1 MSFADFFQAA
11 TGAHNKPYGY
21 QCRLACGDQADPA
34 KPDTLTSGTD
44 CASRLI
50 SIPTGLG
57 KTAAVVLAWLWNRVA
72 LGKEDWPRRLV
83 YCLPMRTLVEQ
94 TRDEVA
100 HWLDALLNESPGNSD
115 LEWLAKYS
123 PVILMGGEE
132 NDPARREWDIHPEK
146 PAILIGTQDMLLSRA
161 LNRGYG
167 MARARWPMH
176 FGLLNNDALWV
187 LDETQL
193 MDVGLATSAQLQAFR
208 NDGQQRIFHPAYTW
222 WMSATLQP
230 DWLQTP
236 ETASYLPALK
246 DTILETAATD
256 RFGRLWEGVN
266 KTLQLENALEEKQLA
281 GFAIEK
287 SNDAQTTL
295 IIVNTVKRAVAVYD
309 ALFKNKQVQAS
320 RDIHLVHSRFRP
332 CDRTKWRDSFLR
344 KDAPINK
351 PLILVAT
358 QVVEAGVDISA
369 DVLITDLAPWT
380 SLVQR
385 FGRAARYGGQAHVYV
400 IDIEEEKKAAPYDY
414 AELEAART
422 ELKDLPDVSIQTLE
436 NFEKSLAPERKRVLY
451 PYAPAF
457 LLLRRELEELFDTSA
472 DLTGADL
479 DVSRFIRSGED
490 NDCQIAWIPLGKDET
505 PFADYQP
512 SREEL
517 CAIPIGDARKFTKDK
532 KGMVWKWDYLDKSW
546 IQANERALYP
556 GMTLL
561 ANAEAGGYDPKRGLD
576 LSIKKS
582 VPCLFSQVPV
592 SSATAADGAEDD
604 ESLSEVNDWQTIA
617 EHGQQAAAILQVM
630 NLAPKPLV
638 PLLDAAARW
647 HDLGKAHPAFVSI
660 INPDASGHPGGDIA
674 KAPRGAWLKPPRYQV
689 SDTDLRPGFRHELA
703 SILAL
708 FDILKQCAPH
718 HQALLGPWASYLTDG
733 QTAPSQQASE
743 VTPIQNHLV
752 QLSADE
758 FNLLLYLIAAHHGKV
773 RFSMQASP
781 ADQKHP
787 VAKTGDTMPIRGVVE
802 GDTIP
807 AIQLTMP
814 GGDSAPIPETRLTL
828 EPAKIGLSEQTG
840 ASWLDRCATL
850 LEQYGPFTLA
860 WLETLMR
867 AADAQASREGNKQ

>member
-1 MSFADFFQAA
+1 MSFAEFFRTA
-11 TGAHNKPYGY
+11 TGNQPYAY
-21 QCRLACGDQADPA
+21 QCRLACGDNADPSRPA
-34 KPDTLTSGTD
+34 TLSAGTD

-57 KTAAVVLAWLWNRVA
+57 KTAGVVLAWLWNRVA

-94 TRDEVA
+94 TAAEVEK
-100 HWLDALLNESPGNSD
+100 WLGNLSSAGKESLASPDLL
-115 LEWLAKYS
+115 WLGDHS

-132 NDPARREWDIHPEK
+132 NDPLRREWDIHPEK

-176 FGLLNNDALWV
+176 FALLNNDALWV
-187 LDETQL
+187 MDETQL

-208 NDGQQRIFHPAYTW
+208 NDDQQRIFHAASTW

-230 DWLQTP
+230 DWLKTP
-236 ETASYLPALK
+236 ETAQYLPALK
-246 DTILETAATD
+246 DTILETSAID
-256 RFGRLWEGVN
+256 RFGRLWEDVN
-266 KTLQLENALEEKQLA
+266 KTLQLENTLEEKQLSD
-281 GFAIEK
+281 FAIKNSDE
-287 SNDAQTTL
+287 AQTTL

-309 ALFKNKQVQAS
+309 ALIKNRQVQAS

-332 CDRTKWRDSFLR
+332 CDRTGWRDSFLR
-344 KDAPINK
+344 KDAPVNK
-351 PLILVAT
+351 PRVIVAT

-422 ELKDLPDVSIQTLE
+422 ELKYFPDVSIQSLE

-457 LLLRRELEELFDTSA
+457 LLLRREVDELFDTSA

-479 DVSRFIRSGED
+479 DISRFIRSGEE
-490 NDCQIAWIPLGKDET
+490 NDCQIAWIQLGKGET
-505 PFADYQP
+505 PSADYKP

-546 IQANERALYP
+546 IQANERDLYP
-556 GMTLL
+556 GVTLL
-561 ANAEAGGYDPKRGLD
+561 ADAEAGGYDPKRGLD

-582 VPCLFSQVPV
+582 VPCLVVQVPV
-592 SSATAADGAEDD
+592 SPVTAADAAEDD

-617 EHGQQAAAILQVM
+617 EHGQQAAAILQAM
-630 NLAPKPLV
+630 NFTPKPLE

-660 INPDASGHPGGDIA
+660 IKPDASGHPGGDIA
-674 KAPRGAWLKPPRYQV
+674 KAPRCAWLKPPRYKV
-689 SDTDLRPGFRHELA
+689 TDTDLRPGFRHELA

-708 FDILKQCAPH
+708 LDLLKQCAPH
-718 HQALLGPWASYLTDG
+718 HQALLGPWADYLNNG
-733 QTAPSQQASE
+733 QAAPSQQANE
-743 VTPIQNHLV
+743 VTPVQNHLV
-752 QLSADE
+752 KLSADE

-781 ADQKHP
+781 ADQQHP
-787 VAKTGDTMPIRGVVE
+787 VAKAGDAMPIRGVVE
-802 GDTIP
+802 GDIIP
-807 AIQLTMP
+807 AIELSMP

-840 ASWLDRCATL
+840 VSWAERCATL
-850 LEQYGPFTLA
+850 VEQYGPFMLA
-860 WLETLMR
+860 WLETLIR
-867 AADAQASREGNKQ
+867 AADAQASRGDNK